1 MRDSG
6 LNDILRENILPY
18 IRDDVWFQDSALE
31 RAMWELTE
39 LRERMDRFDEQRS
52 VVARELAVLIGQYA
66 QVLAKPKKQWR
77 VRALR
82 EMAITTRRLQ
92 RQLFFCYKS
101 FLRNSYRRYSY
112 TETQLFVEEEAVR
125 GFREALVDRFESSI
139 EPDVK
144 KTLDI
149 MRAFIDRLEK
159 ENYE

>member
-18 IRDDVWFQDSALE
+18 IRDDVWFQDGALE
-31 RAMWELTE
+31 RAIWELTE
-39 LRERMDRFDEQRS
+39 LRERMDHFDEERA
-52 VVARELAVLIGQYA
+52 VVVRELAVLLGHYA
-66 QVLAKPKKQWR
+66 QLLAKSKR
-77 VRALR
+77 NERARALS

-92 RQLFFCYKS
+92 RQLFVGYKS

-112 TETQLFVEEEAVR
+112 TETELLVEEETVR
-125 GFREALVDRFESSI
+125 GLRKALVDRFESSI

>member
-6 LNDILRENILPY
+6 LNDVLRENILPY
-18 IRDDVWFQDSALE
+18 IRDDVWFQDGALE

-39 LRERMDRFDEQRS
+39 LRERMDRFDEER
-52 VVARELAVLIGQYA
+52 VVIVRELAVLLGHYA
-66 QVLAKPKKQWR
+66 QVLAKSKRKER
-77 VRALR
+77 TRALR

-92 RQLFFCYKS
+92 RQLFVRYKF

-112 TETQLFVEEEAVR
+112 TETELLVEEEAVR
-125 GFREALVDRFESSI
+125 GLRKALVDRFESSI

-149 MRAFIDRLEK
+149 MRVFIDRLEK